1 VGQSSI
7 KVCNSSSSLLKN
19 IPSCIYRST
28 WISQVTGV
36 NWQRVSL
43 ESCDVGIDLNV
54 LLRETQLRVV
64 APNIRPPNLDFL
76 QVLHSLKNI
85 PSCLYRSTWISQVT
99 GVNWQRVSL
108 ESCDVFE

>member
-1 VGQSSI
+1 MLRFASQ
-7 KVCNSSSSLLKN
+7 
-19 IPSCIYRST
+19 T

-64 APNIRPPNLDFL
+64 APNIRPPNLDLL
-76 QVLHSLKNI
+76 QVLHYLKTFPHAFI
-85 PSCLYRSTWISQVT
+85 DLLRYLKLLGLIGS
-99 GVNWQRVSL
+99 
-108 ESCDVFE
+108 E